1 MKKENLE
8 NNKKYVRNSLLTNLI
23 MTASML
29 ILYGLV
35 CIWTPLALIVMLVP
49 NVVISIIKSIVCFI
63 EYGFNKKTIWTE
75 IGSLLI
81 VLVFYLPFI
90 GSGLFI

>member
-1 MKKENLE
+1 MRKENLE
-8 NNKKYVRNSLLTNLI
+8 NNKKYVRNSLLTSLI
-23 MTASML
+23 MTAVIL
-29 ILYGLV
+29 IIYGLV
-35 CIWTPLALIVMLVP
+35 WIWTPLALMVMLVP

-81 VLVFYLPFI
+81 VLAFYLPF
-90 GSGLFI
+90 SGTGLLF

>member
-8 NNKKYVRNSLLTNLI
+8 NNKKYVRNSLLTSLI
-23 MTASML
+23 MTVVIL
-29 ILYGLV
+29 IIYGLV
-35 CIWTPLALIVMLVP
+35 CIKIPLALIVMLVP
-49 NVVISIIKSIVCFI
+49 NVVISIIKSIVCFF
-63 EYGFNKKTIWTE
+63 EYGFNKKTMWTE

-81 VLVFYLPFI
+81 VVAFYLPFI

>member
-1 MKKENLE
+1 MIKEKVKTNE
-8 NNKKYVRNSLLTNLI
+8 KYVRNSLLTSLI
-23 MTASML
+23 MTVVIL
-29 ILYGLV
+29 IIYGLV
-35 CIWTPLALIVMLVP
+35 CIKIPLALIVMLVP
-49 NVVISIIKSIVCFI
+49 NVFISIIKSIVCFI

>member
-1 MKKENLE
+1 MIKEKVKTNE
-8 NNKKYVRNSLLTNLI
+8 KYVRNSLLTSLI
-23 MTASML
+23 MTVVIL
-29 ILYGLV
+29 IIYGLV
-35 CIWTPLALIVMLVP
+35 CIKIPLALIVMLVP

>member
-1 MKKENLE
+1 MIKEKVKTNE
-8 NNKKYVRNSLLTNLI
+8 KYVRNSLLTSLI

-49 NVVISIIKSIVCFI
+49 NVVISIIKSIVFLLNMDLI
-63 EYGFNKKTIWTE
+63 KRLYGQKLDHY
-75 IGSLLI
+75 LL
-81 VLVFYLPFI
+81 L
-90 GSGLFI
+90 

>member
-8 NNKKYVRNSLLTNLI
+8 NNKKYVRNSLLTSLI
-23 MTASML
+23 MTVVIL
-29 ILYGLV
+29 IIYGLV
-35 CIWTPLALIVMLVP
+35 CIKIPLALIVMLVP
-49 NVVISIIKSIVCFI
+49 NVFISIIKSIVCFI

>member
-8 NNKKYVRNSLLTNLI
+8 NNKKYVRNSLLTSLI
-23 MTASML
+23 MTVVIL
-29 ILYGLV
+29 IIYGLV
-35 CIWTPLALIVMLVP
+35 CIKIPLALIVMLVP

>member
-1 MKKENLE
+1 MIKEKVKTNE
-8 NNKKYVRNSLLTNLI
+8 KYVRNSLLTSLI

-35 CIWTPLALIVMLVP
+35 CIWSPLALIVMLVP
-49 NVVISIIKSIVCFI
+49 NVVISIIKSIVCFF

-81 VLVFYLPFI
+81 VVAFYLPFI